1 MQKITAFAKWQLCA
15 PQLCTHTGF
24 RFLMRLSVCCCTIIL
39 ITAQLLLAKT
49 SSSQSIKDETITIG
63 AKNETLKKTLKKIE
77 KLSGFQMAYP
87 SEKIIQYK
95 NITLE
100 TDTRTVE
107 KTLRLILDNTDL
119 DFKQFEKKIIIFEK
133 NTIKTKP
140 AEVSNVQDR
149 PSGYIVGELT
159 GKVFDENSS
168 AVPGASVTLK
178 DDPGVGTITDAN
190 GSFKLAVPDKYK
202 GKAFTIVVAFI
213 GYNKE
218 EVLVTNIDAAITVRL
233 KSASSSLNEVVV
245 TALGISKQKK
255 SLGYSVTEVK
265 GSEFTQARENN
276 VANDLTGKIAGV
288 NAAGLS
294 TGPGGSSRVTIRG
307 NGGLAG
313 DNQPLYVVNGMPID
327 NSVPGGPPTTNG
339 TTNNVDRGDGI
350 AAINPDDIESIS
362 VLKGGTAAALYGSRA
377 ANGVI
382 LITTKKGRAQK
393 GIGVEFN
400 STATY
405 DNVAVFPDYQY
416 EYGQGDGGVKPT
428 TLTQAQG
435 TGRRSWGSKIDG
447 STDYVAVDGKTH
459 PYVAQKD
466 NIKNFYQTGNTYT
479 NSLAFVGGSEG
490 INYRFSLAD
499 LSSRGILPGTTYDR
513 KTFNLA
519 LNAKL
524 NSKISIEALAQY
536 NIETGHNRTG
546 AGDALG
552 NPNWT
557 PLEVANTV
565 DIRWLKPG
573 YDASGKE
580 IVWNDASIASNGYFV
595 VNKFK
600 EDDVKDR
607 FIGQGSVIYTPIKD
621 LTFKATLSRDFY
633 NYTYSNILPT
643 GTLYILD
650 GQYQAIKADVSETN
664 ELVTASYKNTIVRN
678 INFGVLAGVNGRQHI
693 TDQETTNGSHF
704 VIPDFYSTTNMSTLS
719 TTPYYA
725 KVVTNSVFGSADFD
739 YKSLV
744 FLSFSGRKDWFSTL
758 SPQNN
763 SIFYPSI
770 GGSFILSDAVKLP
783 QIFNLAKIRA
793 SWAQVGGGAPDAY
806 KINLAYSSIPSAGQP
821 LQNVSSN
828 DITNSRL
835 KPYTSTTTEAGFDL
849 QMLNNRL
856 GFDVTVYDRKTTNDI
871 VNTAISSTSG
881 YNNVILNVGEM
892 DNKGIEVQING
903 TPVKSSKFS
912 WNVNYNIAYNDNK
925 VVRLAPGLSTIQL
938 AATVNNYGLLN
949 NTEGMSFG
957 TIYTTG
963 MLKNANGQVVFNST
977 TNLPVATPYVPVGK
991 SVAPVTMGLTNEFRY
1006 KRFSLSFLLDGKFGN
1021 KVFSEM
1027 EVYATRLGLT
1037 KMTLPGRENGL
1048 VLNGVDQSGNPYTHT
1063 VPVSGLRQYYDNY
1076 KIYSDLFLH
1085 DGSFVKLRQ
1094 VILSYNLPGLNLKA
1108 LHIQSASI
1116 SLVSRNLWTLY
1127 KKTDNFDPEQSFTNS
1142 NFQGFESI
1150 GLPRTRSLGVNLS
1163 VKF

>member
-1 MQKITAFAKWQLCA
+1 MQKLDLSAFLK
-15 PQLCTHTGF
+15 
-24 RFLMRLSVCCCTIIL
+24 CCCFLLALLGQSVYGFGQTALASNNSFHLKARNMTVQQAGENRVLLKDALDNLKKQFKIQIAYHEGLLDNKFVPASLVNNARLFNLDDNLKQLLSISQLEYRKINDNQISIFSLKESSDNRVVALAVITGKVVDAASNEPISDASVLLKADPKIGTSTDASGNFKLVIPDKYADNPIIL
-39 ITAQLLLAKT
+39 QVVY
-49 SSSQSIKDETITIG
+49 IG
-63 AKNETLKKTLKKIE
+63 
-77 KLSGFQMAYP
+77 Y
-87 SEKIIQYK
+87 
-95 NITLE
+95 
-100 TDTRTVE
+100 
-107 KTLRLILDNTDL
+107 
-119 DFKQFEKKIIIFEK
+119 
-133 NTIKTKP
+133 
-140 AEVSNVQDR
+140 DR
-149 PSGYIVGELT
+149 GELT
-159 GKVFDENSS
+159 VSNPS
-168 AVPGASVTLK
+168 APVQIKLK
-178 DDPGVGTITDAN
+178 
-190 GSFKLAVPDKYK
+190 
-202 GKAFTIVVAFI
+202 
-213 GYNKE
+213 
-218 EVLVTNIDAAITVRL
+218 
-233 KSASSSLNEVVV
+233 KSTSTLNEVVV
-245 TALGISKQKK
+245 TALGISKQRK

-276 VANDLTGKIAGV
+276 VANGLSGKIAGV

-294 TGPGGSSRVTIRG
+294 TGPGGSSRIVIRG

-350 AAINPDDIESIS
+350 GAINPDDIETIS

-393 GIGVEFN
+393 GIGIEFN
-400 STATY
+400 TTATY

-416 EYGQGDGGVKPT
+416 EYGQGDGGVKPL
-428 TLTQAQG
+428 TLAAAQA
-435 TGRRSWGSKIDG
+435 TGRRSWGAKIDG

-466 NIKNFYQTGNTYT
+466 NLKNYYQTGSTYT
-479 NSLAFVGGSEG
+479 NSLAFVGGNEG
-490 INYRFSLAD
+490 ITYRFSLAD
-499 LSSRGILPGTTYDR
+499 LNSRGILPGTTYDR

-524 NSKISIEALAQY
+524 SSKISVEALAQY

-573 YDASGKE
+573 YDANGNE
-580 IVWNDASIASNGYFV
+580 IVWNDAAIASNGYFV
-595 VNKFK
+595 INKFK

-607 FIGQGSVIYTPIKD
+607 FIGQGSVLYTPIKD

-633 NYTYSNILPT
+633 NYTYSNILPS
-643 GTLYILD
+643 GTLYMLT
-650 GQYQAIKADVSETN
+650 GQYQGIQSDVSETN
-664 ELVTASYKNTIVRN
+664 ELVTGTYKTKIVKD
-678 INFGVLAGVNGRQHI
+678 INVSILGGVNGRQNVTNQQT
-693 TDQETTNGSHF
+693 TDGSQF
-704 VIPDFYSTTNMSTLS
+704 TIPFFYSTTNLAKIK

-725 KVVTNSVFGSADFD
+725 KIVTNSIFGSADFD
-739 YKSLV
+739 YKSLL
-744 FLSFSGRKDWFSTL
+744 FLSFTGRKDWFSTL

-783 QIFNLAKIRA
+783 EFFTLAKLRA
-793 SWAQVGGGAPDAY
+793 SWAQVGGGTPDAY
-806 KINLAYSSIPSAGQP
+806 KINLAYLSIPSAGPP

-828 DITNSRL
+828 DITNSHL
-835 KPYTSTTTEAGFDL
+835 KPYTSTTSEAGIEL
-849 QMLNNRL
+849 QMLQNRL
-856 GFDVTVYDRKTTNDI
+856 GLDVTVYNRKTTNDI

-892 DNKGIEVQING
+892 DNKGIEVQLNG
-903 TPVKSSKFS
+903 TPFKSPGFS
-912 WNVNYNIAYNDNK
+912 WNVSYNVAYNDNK
-925 VVRLAPGLSTIQL
+925 IVRLAPGLSTIQL

-949 NTEGMSFG
+949 NTEGLPFG
-957 TIYTTG
+957 TIYTTQ
-963 MLKNANGQVVFNST
+963 MAKNANGQVIFNKT
-977 TNLPVATPYVPVGK
+977 TGLPVPTGYTPLGK

-1021 KVFSEM
+1021 KVFSEA

-1048 VLNGVDQSGNPYTHT
+1048 VLNGVDQTGAPYTRT
-1063 VPVSGLRQYYDNY
+1063 VPVSGLRTYYDNY

-1094 VILSYNLPGLNLKA
+1094 VILSYNLPVADLKA
-1108 LHIQSASI
+1108 VNIQSATI
-1116 SLVSRNLWTLY
+1116 SLVSRNLWTIY

-1142 NFQGFESI
+1142 NDQGFESI

>member
-1 MQKITAFAKWQLCA
+1 MQKLDLSAFLK
-15 PQLCTHTGF
+15 
-24 RFLMRLSVCCCTIIL
+24 CCCF
-39 ITAQLLLAKT
+39 LLALLGRSVYGFGQT
-49 SSSQSIKDETITIG
+49 SFASNSVH
-63 AKNETLKKTLKKIE
+63 LKARNL
-77 KLSGFQMAYP
+77 
-87 SEKIIQYK
+87 
-95 NITLE
+95 
-100 TDTRTVE
+100 TV
-107 KTLRLILDNTDL
+107 
-119 DFKQFEKKIIIFEK
+119 QQ
-133 NTIKTKP
+133 
-140 AEVSNVQDR
+140 VV
-149 PSGYIVGELT
+149 
-159 GKVFDENSS
+159 ENK
-168 AVPGASVTLK
+168 VTLK
-178 DDPGVGTITDAN
+178 DALDNLKKQFKIQIAYHEGLLDNKFVPASLANNAWQFNLDDNLKQLLSVFQLEYRKINDNQISIFSIKETSDNKAVAIITGKVIDATDNEPIINASVFLKADPKIGAATDVSGN
-190 GSFKLAVPDKYK
+190 FKLSVPDKYAN
-202 GKAFTIVVAFI
+202 GPVTLEVAYI
-213 GYNKE
+213 GYDRQE
-218 EVLVTNIDAAITVRL
+218 FTVSNPTLAVQIKL
-233 KSASSSLNEVVV
+233 KKNTSTLNEVVV
-245 TALGISKQKK
+245 TALGISKQRK

-276 VANDLTGKIAGV
+276 VANGLSGKVAGV

-294 TGPGGSSRVTIRG
+294 TGPGGSSRIVIRG

-327 NSVPGGPPTTNG
+327 NSVPGGAPTVNG

-393 GIGVEFN
+393 GVGIEFN

-416 EYGQGDGGVKPT
+416 EYGQGDAGVKPM
-428 TLTQAQG
+428 TLANAQA
-435 TGRRSWGSKIDG
+435 TGRRSWGAKIDG
-447 STDYVAVDGKTH
+447 ATDYVAVDGKTH
-459 PYVAQKD
+459 PYSAQKD
-466 NIKNFYQTGNTYT
+466 NLKNYYQTGTTYT
-479 NSLAFVGGSEG
+479 NSLAFVGGNEG
-490 INYRFSLAD
+490 ITYRFSLAD
-499 LSSRGILPGTTYDR
+499 LNSKGILPGTTYDR

-524 NSKISIEALAQY
+524 SSKISIEALAQY

-565 DIRWLKPG
+565 DIRWLNPG

-595 VNKFK
+595 INKFK

-607 FIGQGSVIYTPIKD
+607 FIGQGSVLYTPIKD

-633 NYTYSNILPT
+633 NYTYSNILPS
-643 GTLYILD
+643 GTLYMIT
-650 GQYQAIKADVSETN
+650 GQYQGIQSDVSETN
-664 ELVTASYKNTIVRN
+664 ELVTATYKTKIVKDVN
-678 INFGVLAGVNGRQHI
+678 VSILGGVNGRQNVTNQQT
-693 TDQETTNGSHF
+693 TDGSQF
-704 VIPDFYSTTNMSTLS
+704 TIPFFYSTTNLAKIK
-719 TTPYYA
+719 TTPYDA
-725 KVVTNSVFGSADFD
+725 KIVTNSIFGSADFD
-739 YKSLV
+739 YKSLL
-744 FLSFSGRKDWFSTL
+744 FLSFTGRKDWFSTL

-763 SIFYPSI
+763 SIFYPSV

-783 QIFNLAKIRA
+783 EFFNLAKLRA

-806 KINLAYSSIPSAGQP
+806 KINLAYLSILSAGQP
-821 LQNVSSN
+821 LQNVASN
-828 DITNSRL
+828 DITNSHL
-835 KPYTSTTTEAGFDL
+835 KPYTSTTSEAGIEL
-849 QMLNNRL
+849 QMLQNRL
-856 GFDVTVYDRKTTNDI
+856 GLDITVYNRKTTNDI

-892 DNKGIEVQING
+892 DNKGIEVMLNG
-903 TPVKSSKFS
+903 SPVKSKGFS
-912 WNVNYNIAYNDNK
+912 WNVSYNVAYNDNK

-949 NTEGMSFG
+949 NTEGLPFG
-957 TIYTTG
+957 TIYATQMKKNAGGQVIFNKTTG
-963 MLKNANGQVVFNST
+963 
-977 TNLPVATPYVPVGK
+977 LPVATGYVPLGK

-1021 KVFSEM
+1021 KVFSEA

-1048 VLNGVDQSGNPYTHT
+1048 LLNGVDQTGAPYTRT
-1063 VPVSGLRQYYDNY
+1063 VPVSGLRTYYDNY

-1094 VILSYNLPGLNLKA
+1094 VILSYNLPVFDLKA
-1108 LHIQSASI
+1108 VHIQSASI
-1116 SLVSRNLWTLY
+1116 SLVSRNLWTIY

-1142 NFQGFESI
+1142 NDQGFESI